1 MSLPI
6 KLICRKNKVR
16 KDGSAPIFI
25 QYCHSSDKRTLLKTD
40 VSIPPSYWNRKSS
53 RISKDLPT
61 MYGKVEELEILLRD
75 QLRKAEDLV
84 LKAQRS
90 GLDPIDF
97 LKAHFHAGEVVETI
111 EPKPV
116 KEKDFFEN
124 IDDYMES
131 KSKVV
136 KPVTITVIRSMSHH
150 LKCYQEYLGKLITF
164 DSIDIQFYEDF
175 VYFLTHNIEMQRRK
189 TPIIGLRINTIGK
202 TIKYLKNFLL
212 DRMSKK
218 IIPFFDVSFLK
229 VIQEDV
235 DAIYLDWKEISKIYH
250 LDLSWHTHLEKYR
263 DLFVIGCLTGFR
275 FSDYSDLRPEEIRD
289 GMLHVIQE
297 KTKAIVVVPM
307 RPEIQKILIGK
318 YNMQMPQTSNPEFNR
333 YIKEVAKLAGLDTP
347 IKIVHKKGNQTIA
360 EIRPKYAW
368 VCSHTCRRSFCTN
381 EYLESTPIDLIMAVS
396 GHKTE
401 KSFRR
406 YVKATQVQ
414 KAMKIK
420 DLWLNRVPL

>member
-6 KLICRKNKVR
+6 KLICKKSKVR

-25 QYCHSSDKRTLLKTD
+25 QYCHSSEKRTLLKTD
-40 VSIPPSYWNRKSS
+40 VSIPPIYWNRKSS
-53 RISKDLPT
+53 KISKDLPI
-61 MYGKVEELEILLRD
+61 MYGKVEELETLLRG
-75 QLRKAEDLV
+75 QFRKAEDLV
-84 LKAQRS
+84 LKAQHS
-90 GLDPIDF
+90 GQDPIVF
-97 LKAHFHAGEVVETI
+97 LKAHFHAGEIVETI

-116 KEKDFFEN
+116 REKDFFEH
-124 IDDYMES
+124 IDDYMKS

-150 LKCYQEYLGKLITF
+150 LKCYQEFLKKPITF
-164 DSIDIQFYEDF
+164 ESIDIQFYEDF
-175 VYFLTHNIEMQRRK
+175 VYFLTHKIEMQRRK

-212 DRMSKK
+212 DRMRKK

-229 VIQEDV
+229 VINEEV
-235 DAIYLDWKEISKIYH
+235 DAIYLGWKEIAKIYH
-250 LDLSWHTHLEKYR
+250 LDLSEHTHLEKYR
-263 DLFVIGCLTGFR
+263 DLFVVGCLTGFR
-275 FSDYSDLRPEEIRD
+275 FSDYSELRPEEIRD

-318 YNMQMPQTSNPEFNR
+318 YNMQMPQTTNPEFNR

-381 EYLESTPIDLIMAVS
+381 EYLESTPIDLIMAIS

-414 KAMKIK
+414 QAMKIK
-420 DLWLNRVPL
+420 DLWLKRELL